1 MSADTHST
9 TPGGSAGNPKS
20 KSRWA
25 LLIPVAAMLA
35 IAWLCNALISIFGE
49 AAILRAGLAVA
60 HSPAWIIGMLVL
72 RLALYIL
79 AIEFMRSHLARRQFT
94 QPEIKDATWMMVRV
108 CALYELL
115 FGLKVFSLLGQLIH

>member
-1 MSADTHST
+1 MSADTNPSIPSSST
-9 TPGGSAGNPKS
+9 GNPKS

-25 LLIPVAAMLA
+25 WLIPVVAMLA

-49 AAILRAGLAVA
+49 AAIMQAGLAVA
-60 HSPAWIIGMLVL
+60 HNPAWIIGMLVL

-115 FGLKVFSLLGQLIH
+115 FGLKVFSLLGQLID

>member
-1 MSADTHST
+1 MSADTHSSK
-9 TPGGSAGNPKS
+9 P

-25 LLIPVAAMLA
+25 WLIPVAAMLA
-35 IAWLCNALISIFGE
+35 MAWLSNAFISIFGE
-49 AAILRAGLAVA
+49 AAILPIGLAVA
-60 HSPAWIIGMLVL
+60 HNPAWIIGMLVL

-108 CALYELL
+108 CAMYELL
-115 FGLKVFSLLGQLIH
+115 FGLKVFSLLGQLIS